1 MGIKRFIYNCLFNK
15 RQRFA
20 IWQAVLFSEYTY
32 RRRGNVDG
40 AAYVRTVINEVA
52 PIAATKQRLFTAD
65 EVDAIVKARVS
76 EVIKAAD
83 REAQKFPQKV
93 DKPEIRVIKV
103 DLDKCASCE
112 HLDECDTIPAEI
124 KTILN
129 HSKEEGEKEES
140 GKETTDTT
148 QEEHK
153 EEESKPTDTDKPS
166 EDVDEAGDSKDSDE
180 NKK

>member
-1 MGIKRFIYNCLFNK
+1 MGIKRFIYNRLFNK

-20 IWQAVLFSEYTY
+20 IWQAVLFSEYAY

-76 EVIKAAD
+76 EVIK
-83 REAQKFPQKV
+83 
-93 DKPEIRVIKV
+93 
-103 DLDKCASCE
+103 
-112 HLDECDTIPAEI
+112 
-124 KTILN
+124 
-129 HSKEEGEKEES
+129 
-140 GKETTDTT
+140 
-148 QEEHK
+148 
-153 EEESKPTDTDKPS
+153 PTDTDKPS
-166 EDVDEAGDSKDSDE
+166 EDVDEAGDSEE

>member
-1 MGIKRFIYNCLFNK
+1 MGIKRFIYNRLFNK

-76 EVIKAAD
+76 EAIKAAD
-83 REAQKFPQKV
+83 RGAQKLPQKGN
-93 DKPEIRVIKV
+93 KPEFRVIKV
-103 DLDKCASCE
+103 DLDKCATCQ

-129 HSKEEGEKEES
+129 HQKAEEKEES

-153 EEESKPTDTDKPS
+153 EEENKPTDTDKPF
-166 EDVDEAGDSKDSDE
+166 EDIDEAGDSEDSDE

>member
-1 MGIKRFIYNCLFNK
+1 MKIIMGIKRFIYNRLFNK

-76 EVIKAAD
+76 EMVKAMD
-83 REAQKFPQKV
+83 KEAQKLTQKT
-93 DKPEIRVIKV
+93 DKPEVRIFKV

-112 HLDECDTIPAEI
+112 HLDECDIIPAEV

-129 HSKEEGEKEES
+129 QHKEEES
-140 GKETTDTT
+140 DKETTDTT

-153 EEESKPTDTDKPS
+153 EENKPTDTDKPS
-166 EDVDEAGDSKDSDE
+166 EDSDE
-180 NKK
+180 NKE

>member
-1 MGIKRFIYNCLFNK
+1 MGIKRFIYNRLFNK

-76 EVIKAAD
+76 EMVKAMD
-83 REAQKFPQKV
+83 KEAQKLTQKA
-93 DKPEIRVIKV
+93 DKPEVRVFKV

-112 HLDECDTIPAEI
+112 HFDECDIIPAEV

-129 HSKEEGEKEES
+129 HHKEEES
-140 GKETTDTT
+140 GKETIDTT

-153 EEESKPTDTDKPS
+153 EEENKPTDKPS
-166 EDVDEAGDSKDSDE
+166 EDVDEAEDSDE
-180 NKK
+180 NKE